1 MKTSVR
7 IVKYESQVVKP
18 NPAGNTVDLYFQL
31 NDMPLDEILSNNAST
46 GQNQECLSISCLHLQ
61 SVFLKYFALV
71 KNTLIRLE
79 QNVYTIGLCMGHA
92 CNCFNSSW

>member
-1 MKTSVR
+1 MKTSSR

-18 NPAGNTVDLYFQL
+18 NPGNTVDLYFQL
-31 NDMPLDEILSNNAST
+31 NDMPLHEILSNNASNS
-46 GQNQECLSISCLHLQ
+46 QNQECLSMSCLHLQ

-79 QNVYTIGLCMGHA
+79 QNVYTIGLWHGSCM
-92 CNCFNSSW
+92 